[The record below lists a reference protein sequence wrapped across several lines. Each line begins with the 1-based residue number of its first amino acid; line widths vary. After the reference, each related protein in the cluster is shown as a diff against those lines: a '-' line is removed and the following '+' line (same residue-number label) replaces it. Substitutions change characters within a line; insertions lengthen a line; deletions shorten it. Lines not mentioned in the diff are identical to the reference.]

1 MSAGWT
7 TGSGGWTPP
16 RVGRRRGSVRV
27 TPTTQ
32 TNMAHTSGV
41 KRRGRGWRPR
51 TRTATLSSADDARL
65 VRAMAGRAPSSGVD
79 CQGGRGL
86 RSIDDGWA
94 GRTLYYWSQQREGEE
109 RRTVLCSIPSDERQL
124 PYGSTAALCS
134 SPKHIR
140 IFMLGWFP
148 TRFFGEVGGVYLCR
162 FVTLRNTCKL

>member
-1 MSAGWT
+1 MMRAWCGQWQGGLQVRGWT
-7 TGSGGWTPP
+7 AK
-16 RVGRRRGSVRV
+16 V
-27 TPTTQ
+27 
-32 TNMAHTSGV
+32 AE
-41 KRRGRGWRPR
+41 
-51 TRTATLSSADDARL
+51 D
-65 VRAMAGRAPSSGVD
+65 
-79 CQGGRGL
+79 L

-94 GRTLYYWSQQREGEE
+94 GRTLYYWSQQREVEE